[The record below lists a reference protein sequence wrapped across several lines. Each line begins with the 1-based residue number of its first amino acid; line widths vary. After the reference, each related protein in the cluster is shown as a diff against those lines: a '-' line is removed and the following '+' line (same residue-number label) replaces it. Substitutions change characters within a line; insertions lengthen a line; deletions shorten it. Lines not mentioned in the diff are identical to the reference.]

1 MNSDIEQLL
10 ATASLVTDLFE
21 AANSSMS
28 LYLTVM
34 SGYLL
39 VAYLVGKELTFLQT
53 AIITM
58 LFIFFCT
65 TNTIATM
72 SYIQTAYY
80 FGQTYGEGRAPGWA
94 APVTG
99 ILLSAGIPA
108 AMKFMW
114 DVRHPKIE

>member
-1 MNSDIEQLL
+1 MNSDIEQVLTT
-10 ATASLVTDLFE
+10 ATLVTELFE

-39 VAYLVGKELTFLQT
+39 VAYLAGKQLTFLQT
-53 AIITM
+53 SIITV
-58 LFIFFCT
+58 LFVFFCT
-65 TNTIATM
+65 TNAVATM
-72 SYIQTAYY
+72 SYIQTAYH
-80 FGQTYGEGRAPGWA
+80 FAHTYGEGRAPAWA

-114 DVRHPKIE
+114 DVRHPRPE